1 MSFCIWVIRLA
12 ELTLFIVPESV
23 NVFTS
28 EAGVF
33 STGWS
38 GWIGHT
44 LRLRLRATV
53 RAARVLNAL
62 HLVSC
67 LTSKLALVLEHRRV
81 L

>member
-1 MSFCIWVIRLA
+1 MPFCIWVIRLA
-12 ELTLFIVPESV
+12 ELALFIVPESI

-28 EAGVF
+28 KAGVL

-44 LRLRLRATV
+44 PRLRLRATV
-53 RAARVLNAL
+53 RAARVMDAL
-62 HLVSC
+62 HLVSR
-67 LTSKLALVLEHRRV
+67 LTGKLAFVLEHRRV